1 MKRFSKVTALF
12 LCCLFT
18 LFSFSCKKEQYSSRD
33 LFYFNT
39 NVHIQTVDSIISDD
53 TIKKLED
60 LFLVLEEEFSISHET
75 SITSRFNQAKSGD
88 TLTLSDT
95 ALEVFSLTKDAYEF
109 SKGKFDPTVL
119 PLVKL
124 WKFYPNYP
132 IFDFTVPAKEN
143 IEEILSSGAVDFSSI
158 TFDKEAKTLTKTND
172 LTEIDLGGILKGY
185 ALDKAAEIL
194 RTDGHTKGY
203 LSIGSSSLYVLSSNT
218 LGVKHPRGNADLP
231 LILSVDIKNQ
241 NNLSVS
247 TSGDY
252 EKFYTVDNERYSHII
267 NPKTGY
273 PSDTKIVS
281 ATVIGENGGMLD
293 ALSTALFLCSY
304 DEENAS
310 GELIDTMREIEKK
323 YPSIKIFVAYRGD
336 KQYIITNQER
346 NKDFFLVDESYRLV
360 NI

>member
-1 MKRFSKVTALF
+1 MYNINYKYCLRRLTVKRFSKVTALF

-18 LFSFSCKKEQYSSRD
+18 LFSFSCKEEQYSSRD

-39 NVHIQTVDSIISDD
+39 NVHIQTIDSIISDD

-95 ALEVFSLTKDAYEF
+95 ALEVFTLTKDAYEF

-194 RTDGHTKGY
+194 RADGHTKGY

-218 LGVKHPRGNADLP
+218 LGVKLP
-231 LILSVDIKNQ
+231 
-241 NNLSVS
+241 
-247 TSGDY
+247 
-252 EKFYTVDNERYSHII
+252 
-267 NPKTGY
+267 
-273 PSDTKIVS
+273 
-281 ATVIGENGGMLD
+281 
-293 ALSTALFLCSY
+293 
-304 DEENAS
+304 
-310 GELIDTMREIEKK
+310 
-323 YPSIKIFVAYRGD
+323 
-336 KQYIITNQER
+336 
-346 NKDFFLVDESYRLV
+346 
-360 NI
+360 

>member
-18 LFSFSCKKEQYSSRD
+18 LFSFSCKEEQYSSRD

-53 TIKKLED
+53 TIKKLEG
-60 LFLVLEEEFSISHET
+60 LFSYIEKEFSISYET
-75 SITSRFNQAKSGD
+75 SIISRFNQAKSGD
-88 TLTLSDT
+88 TFTLSDT
-95 ALEVFSLTKDAYEF
+95 ALEVFSLTKEAYDF

-124 WKFYPNYP
+124 WNFYPDYP
-132 IFDFTVPAKEN
+132 VFDFAVPTKES
-143 IEEILSSGAVDFSSI
+143 IEEILSSGAVNFSSV
-158 TFDKEAKTLTKTND
+158 TFNKDAKTLTKTND

-194 RTDGHTKGY
+194 RADGHTKGY
-203 LSIGSSSLYVLSSNT
+203 LSIGSSSLYVLGSNT

-231 LILSVDIKNQ
+231 LILSVDLKNQ

-252 EKFYTVDNERYSHII
+252 EKFYTVDNQRFSHII

-293 ALSTALFLCSY
+293 ALSTALFLCSF
-304 DEENAS
+304 DEENKS

-323 YPSIKIFVAYRGD
+323 YPSIKIFVAYRGE
-336 KQYIITNQER
+336 KQYIITNQEQ